1 MSKTMAMWSLLIV
14 LALALMAAGCGSDD
28 EDQGTDTVSA
38 ASTEDLIPVLS
49 GADKPDPRGAKV
61 SDSGVYLCSSINLK
75 GEIGHVA
82 FDGFHDISAR
92 GISCEDAHSRILD
105 TYRSWDGTATAET
118 VDGYA
123 CTVLYSDDVYSTVRC
138 ATSDDK
144 AYRFTLQRESRPD
157 KPKRTKEVVVACGA
171 FGRYYDISARDISC
185 RAAQSLVAEGA
196 DPIDALKSGQKE
208 LVLGYECTVLYVQA
222 RESTVRC
229 VDGRKAVRVS
239 IARQVQPHVP
249 RKPVVKEDESF
260 TRVHKPS
267 GTTGQG
273 LNNKLITP
281 CAPSGDW
288 DAITAKGVSC
298 ETVDQTLTAAGQ
310 PLVELA
316 KGASLSQ
323 QPFTCKRVDRAA
335 GQAPTVSCKQPT
347 VVSFRASLIP
357 GASSSTTTTATAPAA
372 TAPTPTDT
380 TTTP

>member
-1 MSKTMAMWSLLIV
+1 ML
-14 LALALMAAGCGSDD
+14 
-28 EDQGTDTVSA
+28 
-38 ASTEDLIPVLS
+38 
-49 GADKPDPRGAKV
+49 
-61 SDSGVYLCSSINLK
+61 
-75 GEIGHVA
+75 
-82 FDGFHDISAR
+82 
-92 GISCEDAHSRILD
+92 
-105 TYRSWDGTATAET
+105 
-118 VDGYA
+118 
-123 CTVLYSDDVYSTVRC
+123 
-138 ATSDDK
+138 
-144 AYRFTLQRESRPD
+144 
-157 KPKRTKEVVVACGA
+157 ACGA

-196 DPIDALKSGQKE
+196 NTIDALKSGQKE

-239 IARQVQPHVP
+239 IAQQVQPHVP
-249 RKPVVKEDESF
+249 KKPAVKEDESF

-267 GTTGQG
+267 GTTSQG

-323 QPFTCKRVDRAA
+323 APFTCKRVDTEA

-347 VVSFRASLIP
+347 GVSFRASLIP
-357 GASSSTTTTATAPAA
+357 GAQDAGASTTPTTTTSTAPAA
-372 TAPTPTDT
+372 TTPTDT